1 MINITIQT
9 KNHNYKAVFS
19 EGHAEYAEAGEDI
32 VCSAV
37 SILLINTANA
47 IEQFTDSFMGADSD
61 DGVFSLI
68 LKDEPDEKAKVLMDT
83 LVLGLKSIEEEYGE
97 EFVKLDYKEV

>member
-1 MINITIQT
+1 MIRITFQT
-9 KNHNYKAVFS
+9 RNSEYKAVIS

-32 VCSAV
+32 VCSAI

-47 IEQFTDSFMGADSD
+47 IEQFTDSFLGADSD
-61 DGVFSLI
+61 DGVFSLV
-68 LKDEPDEKAKVLMDT
+68 LTDHPDEKAKVLMDT

>member
-1 MINITIQT
+1 MIRITIQK

-47 IEQFTDSFMGADSD
+47 IEQFTSSFIGADSD
-61 DGVFSLI
+61 EGVLSLV
-68 LKDEPDEKAKVLMDT
+68 LTDSPDEKATVLMDA
-83 LVLGLKSIEEEYGE
+83 LLLGLRSIQEEYGE
-97 EFVKLDYKEV
+97 EFVKLEVREV